1 MIYLDNAST
10 AFPKASGVAEAMTR
24 YLTEIGASPGR
35 GGYKLARQSGRIVN
49 DTRAKLAKFI
59 NASDPLRL
67 IFTASCTDALNIAI
81 KGCLEDGDHVVT
93 TMLEHNSVSRPLEAL
108 RQRGVITLTR
118 VPFDSEGFVDPQT
131 IAAAITPKTKL
142 VTMIHASNALGTIQ
156 PAADV
161 GRIARD
167 NGALFLLDAAQTAG
181 LLDIDVAALQ
191 CDMLTFPMHKEMLGP
206 PGIGALYVGERA
218 RLRPWR
224 EGGTGFNSAYAV
236 QPEEFPYCLEAG
248 TANTVA
254 IAGVEAALTHVDPPK
269 ALAHVRNL
277 VGRFIEGVADVPTV
291 RILGTRDLNRRTN
304 ALSFLMEGHAPND
317 VAAILDESFEIAMR
331 AGMNCVPY
339 LHEQLGTA
347 PEGAIRISPG
357 PYNTEEEVDQ
367 AISAVRQIAESA

>member
-10 AFPKASGVAEAMTR
+10 AFPKAPGVAEAMTR

-35 GGYKLARQSGRIVN
+35 GGYKLARESGRIVN
-49 DTRAKLAKFI
+49 DTRAKLAAFI
-59 NASDPLRL
+59 NAPDPLRL
-67 IFTASCTDALNIAI
+67 IFTASCTDALNMAI
-81 KGCLEDGDHVVT
+81 KGCLNQGDHVVT

-118 VPFDSEGFVDPQT
+118 VPFDGQGFIDPQS
-131 IAAAITPKTKL
+131 IAAAITARTKL
-142 VTMIHASNALGTIQ
+142 IAMIHASNALGTIQ

-161 GRIARD
+161 GRIARE

-181 LLDIDVAALQ
+181 LVDIDVAALQ

-206 PGIGALYVGERA
+206 PGIGALYVGEQA
-218 RLRPWR
+218 RLKPWR
-224 EGGTGFNSAYAV
+224 EGGTGFNSAYPV

-248 TANTVA
+248 TANTVG
-254 IAGVEAALTHVDPPK
+254 IAGVEAALAYVDPPK
-269 ALAHVRNL
+269 ALAHVRKL
-277 VGRFIEGVADVPTV
+277 VGRFIEGVADIPTV

-304 ALSFLMEGHAPND
+304 ALSFLMEGQAPND
-317 VAAILDESFEIAMR
+317 VAAILDESFKIAMR

-339 LHEQLGTA
+339 LHKQLGTA

-357 PYNTEEEVDQ
+357 PYNTEEEIDQ
-367 AISAVRQIAESA
+367 AASAIRQIADGT